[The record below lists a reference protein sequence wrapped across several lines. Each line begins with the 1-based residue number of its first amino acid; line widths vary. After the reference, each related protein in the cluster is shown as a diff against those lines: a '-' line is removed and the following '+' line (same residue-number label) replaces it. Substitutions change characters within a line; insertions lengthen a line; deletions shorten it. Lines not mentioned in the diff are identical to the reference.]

1 MTIDLF
7 CNSHLTILPA
17 SHGACASNGNRK
29 PIYQAEMVE
38 ANEFYDL
45 AKRYNVISVPQ
56 TIINDGFGVVF
67 GAVPE
72 EYLPQEI
79 KRAI

>member
-1 MTIDLF
+1 
-7 CNSHLTILPA
+7 
-17 SHGACASNGNRK
+17 
-29 PIYQAEMVE
+29 MVE